1 MEIRATCR
9 PRARRHPKTA
19 VPVMVRLSLPNN
31 SKAPAA
37 WPASKASSRKTLLK
51 RLIGDGLRDL
61 ERAVR
66 LKDWK

>member
-1 MEIRATCR
+1 MEVKAICR

-19 VPVMVRLSLPNN
+19 VPVTVRLTLEQFESVCRLAG
-31 SKAPAA
+31 KQGIQYQ
-37 WPASKASSRKTLLK
+37 TLLK

-61 ERAVR
+61 ERAAR